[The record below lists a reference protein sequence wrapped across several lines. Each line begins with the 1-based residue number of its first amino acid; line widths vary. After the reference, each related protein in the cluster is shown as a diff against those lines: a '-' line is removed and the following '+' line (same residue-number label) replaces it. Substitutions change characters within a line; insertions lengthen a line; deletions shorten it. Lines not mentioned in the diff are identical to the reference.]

1 MSVTINWSFTN
12 YSDVE
17 SVLICRSEVL
27 DSEKA
32 FEDSLNGITQTSFPD
47 IVGSLITSD
56 LTEGLQSFTDSST
69 LTPSTTYYYCVAA
82 KGLGSDALFKVGPTS
97 ADASSAPVT
106 GSADGS
112 SSVAVVTT
120 AAESGGGGADTT
132 APQTPT
138 GFVAVAGDGE
148 VTISWNA
155 NSETDLAGYNVYK
168 SETSG
173 TGYNQITTSTQTSS
187 SHTGLRD
194 SSVTNGTQYFYKI
207 SAEDTTGNE
216 SAFSSE
222 VSATPQAAGG
232 GGGGGAGS
240 DPNILVGYAFADLL
254 GVYETLYGDMPPTEA
269 GETYPGINFYNDVFA
284 DPAQL
289 DLVNLYYNSES
300 ILLNYIEGQLTS
312 NKYITTNGHIPELKL
327 FDTTD
332 PVSAY
337 YSRKSLVD
345 RHYKHKYGVAATNT
359 QKEQGSRRLT
369 SLYDGG
375 NKTDYEAVANYL
387 YLFATDNSE
396 VSDVGYI
403 QYAPAATDMD
413 TYRTTA
419 NAIGVEAN
427 APWSDPN

>member
-1 MSVTINWSFTN
+1 MSATIYWIFTN

-27 DSEKA
+27 NSEKT

-56 LTEGLQSFTDSST
+56 LTEGLQSFTDSSN

-168 SETSG
+168 SQNSG
-173 TGYNQITTSTQTSS
+173 TGYNRITTPTQTSS

-207 SAEDTTGNE
+207 SAQDTTGNV
-216 SAFSSE
+216 SNFSIE

-232 GGGGGAGS
+232 GGGSGSGSGS

-254 GVYETLYGDMPPTEA
+254 GSYKALYGDMPPTET
-269 GETYPGINFYNDVFA
+269 GETYPGINFYNNVFA

-289 DLVNLYYNSES
+289 DLVNLYFNSES

-312 NKYITTNGHIPELKL
+312 NQYINTYGYVNDVPL
-327 FDTTD
+327 FGSTE
-332 PVSAY
+332 VANLSN
-337 YSRKSLVD
+337 RKTFVK
-345 RHYKHKYGVAATNT
+345 RHLLNKGYAATTVQKDQAAKRLYSYFSGGMTEYQAIAYFLYNLGTEPIGDNNT
-359 QKEQGSRRLT
+359 TYIIFT
-369 SLYDGG
+369 SPQI
-375 NKTDYEAVANYL
+375 E
-387 YLFATDNSE
+387 
-396 VSDVGYI
+396 
-403 QYAPAATDMD
+403 

-419 NAIGVEAN
+419 NDIGVAAD
-427 APWSDPN
+427 APWSDPT